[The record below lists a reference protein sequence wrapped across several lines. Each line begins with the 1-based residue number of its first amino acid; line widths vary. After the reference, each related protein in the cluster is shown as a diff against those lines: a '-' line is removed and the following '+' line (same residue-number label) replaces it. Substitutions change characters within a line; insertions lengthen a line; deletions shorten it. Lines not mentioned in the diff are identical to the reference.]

1 MRILMTLLIVLI
13 VAIALI
19 FLSVRSGFYNIAA
32 SAPHY
37 DIVRGFLT
45 TIRDQ
50 SIATQ
55 SEPIVPP
62 PLTDSSLEQVGF
74 RHYHSM
80 CAMCHGAPGR
90 EPSEIA
96 QGLSPAPPDLDT
108 AALQTRYSNAEL
120 YWIIKNGIRM
130 TGMPAFGLTH
140 AEQDLWA
147 IVAFIRKLPQTKAQ
161 QYAAMVEAAGLQEG
175 TTVPGH
181 QPTQDD
187 GHGPD
192 EPAAGK

>member
-1 MRILMTLLIVLI
+1 MTLLIVF
-13 VAIALI
+13 VVVIALI
-19 FLSVRSGFYNIAA
+19 FLSVWSGFYNIAA

-37 DIVRGFLT
+37 DMVRGFLT
-45 TIRDQ
+45 TVRDQ
-50 SIATQ
+50 SIAAQ

-62 PLTDSSLEQVGF
+62 PLTDPSLEQVGF

-80 CAMCHGAPGR
+80 CSMCHGAPGR

-96 QGLSPAPPDLDT
+96 QGLNPAPPDLDT
-108 AALQTRYSNAEL
+108 AALQTRYSDAEL

-147 IVAFIRKLPQTKAQ
+147 VVAFVRKLPQIKAQ
-161 QYAAMVEAAGLQEG
+161 HYTAMVEAAGLQEG
-175 TTVPGH
+175 TTAPEH
-181 QPTQDD
+181 QHTQDD
-187 GHGPD
+187 EHRPG
-192 EPAAGK
+192 ETTAGK